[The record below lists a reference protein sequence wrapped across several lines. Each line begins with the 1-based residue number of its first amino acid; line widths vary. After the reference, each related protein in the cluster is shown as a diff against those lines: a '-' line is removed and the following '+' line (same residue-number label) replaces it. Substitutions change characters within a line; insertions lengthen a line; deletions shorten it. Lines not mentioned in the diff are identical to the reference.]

1 MGRKATVLAALLVFL
16 CGFTLHSGAD
26 SVLQKL
32 TRGIPVP
39 MDGEET
45 GKTVHP
51 LPPYDPEPSEAGEEG
66 PVLRMQPLGIP
77 TPTET
82 EKNMPV
88 LRMQPLETQTPA
100 EPKETAGTLQMRPPE
115 AQRSTEQEG
124 SAPVLQMLPLGTP
137 TPTETEENMPVL
149 QMLPLES
156 MNPSEAEEPADV
168 LQTQSPEPPA
178 PAVTEIPD
186 TKGIWIRGPERMKA
200 GTKKYYQVIYGE
212 EKPKKAKVTW
222 TLDCDGKTAQVF
234 RNGQVWVRPGAA
246 SGTVLT
252 LKAHVEGKDAQGQ
265 PWTAEATMEI
275 TVI

>member
-45 GKTVHP
+45 GKTVHL

-66 PVLRMQPLGIP
+66 PVLRMQPLG
-77 TPTET
+77 
-82 EKNMPV
+82 
-88 LRMQPLETQTPA
+88 
-100 EPKETAGTLQMRPPE
+100 
-115 AQRSTEQEG
+115 
-124 SAPVLQMLPLGTP
+124 TP

-149 QMLPLES
+149 QMQPLGTPTPTETEKNMPVLRMLPLGTLNPAETEGPADVLRMLPLES
-156 MNPSEAEEPADV
+156 MNPSETEEPADV
-168 LQTQSPEPPA
+168 LQAQSPEPPA

-200 GTKKYYQVIYGE
+200 GTKKYYQVLYGE

>member
-1 MGRKATVLAALLVFL
+1 MGRKATAIAALLVFL

-39 MDGEET
+39 MDGEKT

-66 PVLRMQPLGIP
+66 PVLRM
-77 TPTET
+77 
-82 EKNMPV
+82 
-88 LRMQPLETQTPA
+88 
-100 EPKETAGTLQMRPPE
+100 
-115 AQRSTEQEG
+115 
-124 SAPVLQMLPLGTP
+124 
-137 TPTETEENMPVL
+137 
-149 QMLPLES
+149 LPLES
-156 MNPSEAEEPADV
+156 LNPAETEEPADV
-168 LQTQSPEPPA
+168 LRMLPLESLNPSESEDPADVLQAQSPEPPA

-200 GTKKYYQVIYGE
+200 GTKKYYQVLYGE

-252 LKAHVEGKDAQGQ
+252 LKARVEGKDAQGQ